1 MSKGIQ
7 KQAVIYCRVSDPK
20 QSKRGHGLKS
30 QETRCREH
38 ARAKGYEV
46 IEVFQDDFTGMYAER
61 PAMSEMLKFLR
72 KRRSTGTVVII
83 DDITRFARGLDA
95 HLALRAAIG
104 SAGGTLESPMLE
116 FRDDA
121 DSKFLEHI
129 LATSAQHH
137 REKNAEQTK
146 NRMRARVMN
155 GYWVFQAPV
164 GYRYEAVPGRGKM
177 LKRDEPAASVVVD
190 ALEGFANGRFETQA
204 DVMRFLQDN
213 PLFPKDATGVVR
225 HMRVAQ
231 LFSQV
236 AYAGLIEA
244 VDWGVPL
251 QPAQHDGLVSV
262 ETFQRVQD
270 RLNGAGRTA
279 NRKNLNEDFALRGFV
294 ICGCC
299 GTPLT
304 ACWSKGLYKKYPY
317 YLCPKRGCETYGK
330 SIARDKIEGEFEQLL
345 RSVQP
350 TDTLCK
356 VASAMLEEIWNRRL
370 TQAGAE
376 RKALAAKLK
385 QLEHEVTQFLDRIVE
400 TRVPSVIAA
409 YENRVRKIEL
419 EKLTIK
425 DRMAAIERPASSFND
440 TLRTALDFLASPWNL
455 WNSSRLDD
463 RRTVLK
469 LTFVERLQ
477 YVRNQGFR
485 TADLSLPFKVLSGIS
500 VEKIGMARPKRFELL
515 TF

>member
-1 MSKGIQ
+1 MSKGSQ

-20 QSKRGHGLKS
+20 QAKHGHGLKS
-30 QETRCREH
+30 QETRCREYAQH
-38 ARAKGYEV
+38 KGYEV
-46 IEVFQDDFTGMYAER
+46 IEVFSDDFTGMFAER
-61 PAMSEMLKFLR
+61 PAMSQMLRYLR
-72 KRRSTGTVVII
+72 KRRAIGTVVII
-83 DDITRFARGLDA
+83 DDITRFARGLEA

-155 GYWVFQAPV
+155 GYWVFQAPA

-177 LKRDEPAASVVVD
+177 LKREEPIASVV
-190 ALEGFANGRFETQA
+190 AEAFEGYANGRFETQA
-204 DVMRFLQDN
+204 DVARFLQDN
-213 PLFPKDATGVVR
+213 PLFPKDATGIVR

-231 LFSQV
+231 LFGQV

-244 VDWGVPL
+244 PEWGVPL
-251 QPAQHDGLVSV
+251 QPAQHEALVDV

-270 RLNGAGRTA
+270 RLNGIGRA
-279 NRKNLNEDFALRGFV
+279 AYRKNLNEDFALRGFV
-294 ICGCC
+294 TCGCC

-317 YLCPKRGCETYGK
+317 YLCPKQGCESYRK
-330 SIARDKIEGEFEQLL
+330 SIPRAQIEGEFEQLL

-350 TDTLCK
+350 TETLCK
-356 VASAMLEEIWNRRL
+356 VAGAMLEELWNRRL
-370 TQAGAE
+370 GQIAAE

-385 QLEHEVTQFLDRIVE
+385 QLENEVAQFLDRIVE

-409 YENRVRKIEL
+409 YENRVRKIEI
-419 EKLTIK
+419 EKLTIR
-425 DRMAAIERPASSFND
+425 DRMAAAERPASSFND
-440 TLRTALDFLASPWNL
+440 TLRTAIDFLANPWNL
-455 WNSSRLDD
+455 WNSNRLED

-477 YVRNQGFR
+477 YVRNEGFR
-485 TADLSLPFKVLSGIS
+485 TANLSLPFKALREIS